1 MWRDLVVILTFTKA
15 FSTRYSPVAQMQKA
29 VWRGH
34 GATSSANVFE
44 VYRTYT

>member
-15 FSTRYSPVAQMQKA
+15 FSRYSPVAQMQKA
-29 VWRGH
+29 VWRGARCNILKH
-34 GATSSANVFE
+34 VFE